1 LSDCKIPEGVRHI
14 FAQMLAAAKK
24 VTDNRVERGVNSPEP
39 WFGLR
44 HSTIFAGVFGGRIRA
59 VVLRFGIG
67 VLAIAATLGA
77 QTHVYTSSAG
87 TVPHVVV
94 PTIAGGPSI
103 GSIPN
108 GPHVIQPVGALGG
121 AYLGNSYSKPLGGGI
136 VVNGAGS
143 SIPPYLHGNMM
154 HGRGSKGSTRGVGFA
169 TYVPNY
175 YAPYGYGPYWD
186 APAETPTDAP
196 PQPVIVNQYYTMP
209 PPPPGDIAGSP
220 SRAAG
225 VSPAGSGDLLAPAE
239 DYYLIAYRNRSIY
252 AALTWWLEGN
262 TLHYVTTQN
271 THNQAA
277 LDLIDL
283 DKTIRLNQDR
293 DIPFSIPGR

>member
-1 LSDCKIPEGVRHI
+1 VFLVVNFE
-14 FAQMLAAAKK
+14 QM
-24 VTDNRVERGVNSPEP
+24 
-39 WFGLR
+39 
-44 HSTIFAGVFGGRIRA
+44 
-59 VVLRFGIG
+59 VLRFSIG
-67 VLAIAATLGA
+67 ALVIASTLGA
-77 QTHVYTSSAG
+77 QTRTYVSAAR

-94 PTIAGGPSI
+94 APIVGGPPI

-108 GPHVIQPVGALGG
+108 GPHVIQPLGALGG

-143 SIPPYLHGNMM
+143 SIPRGYYGSNMN
-154 HGRGSKGSTRGVGFA
+154 GRRAKGYSQGFA

-175 YAPYGYGPYWD
+175 YAPYSYAPYW
-186 APAETPTDAP
+186 ETPVEPPVDLP
-196 PQPVIVNQYYTMP
+196 PQPVIINQYYTTP
-209 PPPPGDIAGSP
+209 PPPPGDIATSP

-225 VSPAGSGDLLAPAE
+225 GSAAGSGDLLAPAE

-252 AALTWWLEGN
+252 AALTWWVEGN

>member
-1 LSDCKIPEGVRHI
+1 
-14 FAQMLAAAKK
+14 
-24 VTDNRVERGVNSPEP
+24 
-39 WFGLR
+39 
-44 HSTIFAGVFGGRIRA
+44 
-59 VVLRFGIG
+59 
-67 VLAIAATLGA
+67 
-77 QTHVYTSSAG
+77 
-87 TVPHVVV
+87 
-94 PTIAGGPSI
+94 
-103 GSIPN
+103 
-108 GPHVIQPVGALGG
+108 
-121 AYLGNSYSKPLGGGI
+121 
-136 VVNGAGS
+136 
-143 SIPPYLHGNMM
+143 
-154 HGRGSKGSTRGVGFA
+154 
-169 TYVPNY
+169 
-175 YAPYGYGPYWD
+175 
-186 APAETPTDAP
+186 
-196 PQPVIVNQYYTMP
+196 VIVNQYYTMP

-225 VSPAGSGDLLAPAE
+225 VNPAGSGDLLAPAE